1 MNTDKLTAEALRENP
16 EVVRALR
23 DLMPRSPSYRFFR
36 RPGSED
42 RYFWTTEKINH
53 KDHPRYVAGIY
64 RHLKT
69 KKQWKLIKKVG
80 FSRRYKAKQWA
91 REAMRAEK

>member
-1 MNTDKLTAEALRENP
+1 MTIEMD
-16 EVVRALR
+16 EVNRLIAR
-23 DLMPRSPSYRFFR
+23 MMPRSPSYRFFR

-53 KDHPRYVAGIY
+53 KDRPRYVAGIY

-80 FSRRYKAKQWA
+80 FTRRYKAKEWA
-91 REAMRAEK
+91 REAMRSEK